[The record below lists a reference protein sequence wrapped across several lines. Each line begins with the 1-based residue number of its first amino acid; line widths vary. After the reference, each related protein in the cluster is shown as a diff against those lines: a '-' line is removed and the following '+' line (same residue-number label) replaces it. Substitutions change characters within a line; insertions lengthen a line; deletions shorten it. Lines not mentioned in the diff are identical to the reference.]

1 MSKETIKDLVKFL
14 EPYPDNIKEIIFWLR
29 EIVWDLYPDCNELIY
44 DNYNTVALGWSLTD
58 KAGDVF
64 CSIAVYSNHINF
76 GLNRGS
82 EISDPEKILN
92 GTGSLYRKISIKN
105 KSDFPKIKIKKL
117 LKEAYINSLKRLNP
131 SMPVISGIHANQEL
145 KGATILKSI
154 SPVKKRPNN

>member
-1 MSKETIKDLVKFL
+1 MSKESIKDLAKFL
-14 EPYPDNIKEIIFWLR
+14 EPYPDNIKEITFWLR
-29 EIVWDLYPDCNELIY
+29 EIVWDLFPDCNELIY
-44 DNYNTVALGWSLTD
+44 DNYNAVALGWSPTE

-82 EISDPEKILN
+82 EIPNSEKILN
-92 GTGSLYRKISIKN
+92 GTGSLYRKISIKD

-117 LKEAYINSLKRLNP
+117 LKEAYNNSLKRLTAALAGH
-131 SMPVISGIHANQEL
+131 SGIQANQAL

-154 SPVKKRPNN
+154 SPVKRRPNK